1 MKLINSFKLLHPS
14 HKYPT
19 MYSKIDD
26 GRFFKTILD
35 DNAIMNHIEITLTE
49 YASAYANLLTL
60 NLNDDT
66 THVKPIE

>member
-1 MKLINSFKLLHPS
+1 
-14 HKYPT
+14 